1 MGQGRLGKLEA
12 LAGLKRVKTCI
23 LTLERWPWEAMQA
36 IKALMLPQRKG
47 TEEAEAE
54 EEEEDMVVVVVVVAA
69 AVEDQGAEV
78 VGNHMAE
85 AMAGWAAA
93 EEEEGTTK
101 WIVCV
106 RRRNATAE
114 YARSSSRWARLAQRK
129 KTSSLRVTS
138 SP

>member
-23 LTLERWPWEAMQA
+23 LTLELWPWEAMQA

-47 TEEAEAE
+47 TEGAEAE
-54 EEEEDMVVVVVVVAA
+54 EEDMVVVVVVAA

-93 EEEEGTTK
+93 EEEEDTTK